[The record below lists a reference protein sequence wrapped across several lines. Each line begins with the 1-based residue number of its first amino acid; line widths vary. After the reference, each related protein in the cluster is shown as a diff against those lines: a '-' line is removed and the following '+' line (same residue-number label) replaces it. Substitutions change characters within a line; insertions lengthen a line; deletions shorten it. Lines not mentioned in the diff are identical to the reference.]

1 MYLEFFAK
9 DANKSCFLNL
19 DGTCHIVKKDL
30 HVAVY
35 AKTTGILDM
44 SAQIAV
50 LHFITDQLIAIL
62 LEWSFVVDAVQKIA
76 TQSENFQEL
85 EASFK
90 LVKVLN
96 QCAATV
102 SVVVNP
108 VFSNMVMIFGVTV
121 TAEIN
126 FDKILKL
133 EYFPL
138 LKTI

>member
-1 MYLEFFAK
+1 M
-9 DANKSCFLNL
+9 
-19 DGTCHIVKKDL
+19 
-30 HVAVY
+30 
-35 AKTTGILDM
+35 
-44 SAQIAV
+44 
-50 LHFITDQLIAIL
+50 
-62 LEWSFVVDAVQKIA
+62 DAVQKIA
-76 TQSENFQEL
+76 TQSVNFQEL

-138 LKTI
+138 LKTNLIIIN

>member
-1 MYLEFFAK
+1 M
-9 DANKSCFLNL
+9 
-19 DGTCHIVKKDL
+19 
-30 HVAVY
+30 
-35 AKTTGILDM
+35 
-44 SAQIAV
+44 
-50 LHFITDQLIAIL
+50 
-62 LEWSFVVDAVQKIA
+62 DAVQKIA